1 MQNHSFTPSG
11 LYMKIGSTDSG
22 GHVKL
27 TPKFIIVVG
36 KGGVSEFVLRMQ
48 SYDILQDNYFIYC
61 TEIGITV
68 IFSKVL

>member
-1 MQNHSFTPSG
+1 
-11 LYMKIGSTDSG
+11 MKIGSTDSG

-61 TEIGITV
+61 TDNINIQQ
-68 IFSKVL
+68 SSPAHC